1 MTFLSILLQKY
12 ILDRNEWELI
22 SEVKLGCRPCRFVV
36 SDDSDVYFYNLEDGT
51 VQVCYFWQDT
61 HPLLNKHGLRNQK

>member
-1 MTFLSILLQKY
+1 MLE
-12 ILDRNEWELI
+12 RNEWELI

-51 VQVCYFWQDT
+51 VQVEFFVAQIYFLPFT
-61 HPLLNKHGLRNQK
+61 